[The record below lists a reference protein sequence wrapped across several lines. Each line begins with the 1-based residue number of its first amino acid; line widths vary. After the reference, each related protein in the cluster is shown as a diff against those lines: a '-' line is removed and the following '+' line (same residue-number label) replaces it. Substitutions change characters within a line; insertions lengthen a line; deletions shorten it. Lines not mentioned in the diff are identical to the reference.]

1 MSKFPL
7 IVFEGIDGT
16 GKSYHINKVQNYLK
30 KKKIKCFI
38 LREPGGSKNSEII
51 RKIILQK
58 NNIFNKETDLFL
70 YIASRSENIAIIKE
84 KLKKKVVLID
94 RFADSTLAY
103 QHYGQKI
110 NLKLIN
116 YLNNF
121 LLKGLSISHTFLL
134 TIDKKNLKKRLN
146 LKNKNRYDSF
156 NIKFYSNVQNGY
168 IKLYRK
174 NLKKYTLID
183 ANLHKNINEKI
194 ILNKISKIVK
204 K

>member
-1 MSKFPL
+1 M
-7 IVFEGIDGT
+7 V
-16 GKSYHINKVQNYLK
+16 
-30 KKKIKCFI
+30 FI
-38 LREPGGSKNSEII
+38 LI
-51 RKIILQK
+51 IIL
-58 NNIFNKETDLFL
+58 L
-70 YIASRSENIAIIKE
+70 
-84 KLKKKVVLID
+84 KLK
-94 RFADSTLAY
+94 
-103 QHYGQKI
+103 
-110 NLKLIN
+110 N

-121 LLKGLSISHTFLL
+121 LIKGLSISHTFLL

-194 ILNKISKIVK
+194 ILNKISKLLKNNVH
-204 K
+204 

>member
-16 GKSYHINKVQNYLK
+16 GKTHHINKIINYFK
-30 KKKIKCFI
+30 KKKIKYFVF
-38 LREPGGSKNSEII
+38 REPGGSKNSEII
-51 RKIILQK
+51 RKLILKKK
-58 NNIFNKETDLFL
+58 NKFNKETDLFL
-70 YIASRSENIAIIKE
+70 YMASRSENIELIKE
-84 KLKKKVVLID
+84 NIKKKIVLID
-94 RFADSTLAY
+94 RFVDSTFAY

-121 LLKGLSISHTFLL
+121 VLKKLSISHTFLL

-146 LKNKNRYDSF
+146 LKNKNRYDNF
-156 NIKFYSNVQNGY
+156 DIKFYTNVQNGY
-168 IKLYRK
+168 IKLFRK
-174 NLKKYTLID
+174 NIKKYTLID
-183 ANLHKNINEKI
+183 SSMPKNINEKI
-194 ILNKISKIVK
+194 IINKITNIVK